1 MKCTGREGLI
11 ESRYASENEDPH
23 VGSLFFEGL
32 RQASKAS
39 ECYINFTI
47 MGNFNFIIK
56 GFFI

>member
-1 MKCTGREGLI
+1 M

-39 ECYINFTI
+39 ECYRNFTI

-56 GFFI
+56 GFFIWQIWFL